1 MTATQTDGVTSLP
14 RRAGPWANVAVIM
27 GATIVGLAGYAAD
40 FEGGAYILPSLGGL
54 LIGGAVAWLGAR
66 LRLSALLTAIAGIAA
81 FFVLGTPFTMPALGI
96 ASVVPTART
105 LAGLAIGSIQG
116 WADIVTLRAP
126 IEAPY
131 YLTVIPFVTAWIAS
145 LIGCSLAL
153 RWLHGRPRTPG
164 RSLVALTPAI
174 VVYAT
179 TVLIGTHDPFLPVV
193 RGVILAALALVWI
206 AWRQPTKANSSARAR
221 RALVRQRVVGTA
233 IVAGGAIV
241 AATLV
246 GGLVTP
252 PEDARFVLRDEI
264 APPFEPHDFP
274 SPLSG
279 FRHYTKDVNE
289 DVLFTVT
296 GMEPGETIR
305 IATMDTYDG
314 KLWDV
319 TSGGLFADASGTF
332 ELVGVTLP
340 EAEAR
345 SSEELRTVRVDI
357 AEYSDIW
364 VPLVGQ
370 PSAIEF
376 ADDVDLDSTALRYNA
391 GTRTGVV
398 TTGLEPGMSYTLTVS
413 SIVVPTDDQLAGIA
427 VAQVNQPPMSSV
439 PSIVSGKA
447 EEYAG
452 DAQSPLL
459 VLRAIEHALKDEGF
473 LSHGSG
479 SDSAPSLAGHGA
491 DRLTVMFEKS
501 VIIGDQEQYAAAFAL
516 MARELGYP
524 ARVVMGFAPEVAEG
538 GGTVAV
544 TGDDVTAWVEVPFE
558 GFGWVAFFPTPD
570 QMDVPRDEEPQ
581 PRAEPQPQV
590 RQPPRSEDLQEEV
603 GTPVQIEEPED
614 DEDED
619 ASPLI
624 PAWVWK
630 VLIALAVPV
639 VFYVVPWVV
648 LAIAKA
654 RRRSRRRSRGP
665 DHERAA
671 GAWDE
676 VEDSYAELGYSIAPN
691 GTRIDRALDFEDQFR
706 IEVSARAG
714 EIEDV
719 RKRAAAKTAAKVAK
733 LEERQ
738 QVAEVKSPMLAFRE
752 ATVLRAKQ
760 AGIWHPGV
768 AEYDSPLP
776 VLSGLRELA
785 VDADHA
791 VFSGEPVTEDRLESV
806 WRASDEAR
814 TAARRSVSWIRREI
828 GKFRYRVRPGRSESI
843 RRRARGEATHANK
856 KVTTLL
862 ESEVPSR

>member
-1 MTATQTDGVTSLP
+1 VIVAATV
-14 RRAGPWANVAVIM
+14 
-27 GATIVGLAGYAAD
+27 VGLAGYAAD
-40 FEGGAYILPSLGGL
+40 FPDGAYILPSLGGL
-54 LIGGAVAWLGAR
+54 LVGGAVAWLGAR
-66 LRLSALLTAIAGIAA
+66 LRLSALLTAIAGVAA
-81 FFVLGTPFTMPALGI
+81 FFLLGTPFTMPAFGI
-96 ASVVPTART
+96 AAVVPTAKT
-105 LAGLAIGSIQG
+105 LSGLAIGSVQG

-131 YLTVIPFVTAWIAS
+131 YLTVIPFATAWLAS
-145 LIGCSLAL
+145 LVGCSLAF
-153 RWLHGRPRTPG
+153 RWLQTRPRTPG

-206 AWRQPTKANSSARAR
+206 AWRQPTSANSSAKAR
-221 RALVRQRVVGTA
+221 RAQMRQRVVGTA

-252 PEDARFVLRDEI
+252 PEDERFVLRDEV

-289 DVLFTVT
+289 EALFTVT
-296 GMEPGETIR
+296 GLEPGETIR

-340 EAEAR
+340 EADAR
-345 SSEELRTVRVDI
+345 SDGELRAVTIDVL
-357 AEYSDIW
+357 EYSDIW

-376 ADDVDLDSTALRYNA
+376 ADGADIDSTALRYNA

-398 TTGLEPGMSYTLTVS
+398 TTGLESGMSYTLTVS
-413 SIVVPTDDQLAGIA
+413 TVVVPTDEQLAGVA
-427 VAQVNQPPMSSV
+427 VAQVDQPPVGNV

-447 EEYAG
+447 EEYG
-452 DAQSPLL
+452 GEAQSPLL
-459 VLRAIEHALKDEGF
+459 ALRAIEHALKDKGF

-491 DRLTVMFEKS
+491 DRLTSMFEKS
-501 VIIGDQEQYAAAFAL
+501 VIVGDQEQYAAAFAL

-524 ARVVMGFAPEVAEG
+524 ARVVMGFAPEVTEV
-538 GGTVAV
+538 GGTVSV

-558 GFGWVAFFPTPD
+558 GYGWVPFFPTPD
-570 QMDVPRDEEPQ
+570 QTDVPRDEEPQ

-590 RQPPRSEDLQEEV
+590 RQPPRSDDLQEET
-603 GTPVQIEEPED
+603 GRPVQIEEPED
-614 DEDED
+614 EEDEEE
-619 ASPLI
+619 APGI
-624 PAWVWK
+624 PAWVWTA
-630 VLIALAVPV
+630 LIALAIPV
-639 VFYVVPWVV
+639 VLYTLPWFV
-648 LAIAKA
+648 LALAKA

-676 VEDSYAELGYSIAPN
+676 VEDSYAELGYSISPN
-691 GTRIDRALDFEDQFR
+691 GTRIDRALDFEDQFS
-706 IEVSARAG
+706 IEVAARAG
-714 EIEDV
+714 EMEAV
-719 RKRAAAKTAAKVAK
+719 RKRAAAKTAAKVAQ

-768 AEYDSPLP
+768 AESDSPLP
-776 VLSGLRELA
+776 VLAGLRELA
-785 VDADHA
+785 VDADWA
-791 VFSGEPVTEDRLESV
+791 VFSGKPVTAEHLESV

-814 TAARRSVSWIRREI
+814 AAARKSVSWTRREI
-828 GKFRYRVRPGRSESI
+828 GKFRYRFRPGRTASI
-843 RRRARGEATHANK
+843 RKHKRGRAPQANDAATPI
-856 KVTTLL
+856 L
-862 ESEVPSR
+862 ESEVPSP